1 LTTQLRSKSD
11 TYTPPRPNVA
21 VCPECGAQ
29 CPAVSLDTP
38 GLRQAM
44 LSIRCPSCYLE
55 WSEHRAHGVY
65 SRGWEA
71 RVSSASVF
79 TRQCGDNG

>member
-1 LTTQLRSKSD
+1 MTTQLRGKND
-11 TYTPPRPNVA
+11 TYTPPRPDVA
-21 VCPECGAQ
+21 VCPECGAE

-44 LSIRCPSCYLE
+44 LSIHCPACDLE
-55 WSEHRAHGVY
+55 WSEHRARGVY

-71 RVSSASVF
+71 RESF
-79 TRQCGDNG
+79 P